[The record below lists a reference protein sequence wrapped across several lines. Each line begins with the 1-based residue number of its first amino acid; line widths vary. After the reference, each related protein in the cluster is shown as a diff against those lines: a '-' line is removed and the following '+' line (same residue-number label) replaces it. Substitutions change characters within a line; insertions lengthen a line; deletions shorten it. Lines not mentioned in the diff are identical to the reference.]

1 MRLRFRHEQCEVL
14 RQHRAE
20 DGCNQHHDED
30 PVEHAAVE
38 QRLTGGIVGPVR
50 DEGGRERR
58 RDLWQRERPPRSAC
72 CHGVTESRPRDCAAI
87 HLPATSAA
95 MTPPARKE
103 SCVRLRSSASG
114 SIKKPVTMKKI
125 GMNRVLPMNSSLFLA
140 GLSFTAALTARP
152 ARNVPTIPGRLMY

>member
-38 QRLTGGIVGPVR
+38 QRLAGGIEGPVR

-58 RDLWQRERPPRSAC
+58 RDQRSDDSARED
-72 CHGVTESRPRDCAAI
+72 GV
-87 HLPATSAA
+87 
-95 MTPPARKE
+95 
-103 SCVRLRSSASG
+103 VREA
-114 SIKKPVTMKKI
+114 P
-125 GMNRVLPMNSSLFLA
+125 
-140 GLSFTAALTARP
+140 
-152 ARNVPTIPGRLMY
+152 